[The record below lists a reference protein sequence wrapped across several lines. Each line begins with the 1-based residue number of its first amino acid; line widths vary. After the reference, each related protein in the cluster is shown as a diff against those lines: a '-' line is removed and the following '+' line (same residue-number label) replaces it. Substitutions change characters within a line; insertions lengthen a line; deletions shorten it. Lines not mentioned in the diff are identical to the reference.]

1 MKATISPAVARLGW
15 LNQLRLFA
23 EEFFKTG
30 DSVVGAAC
38 SVADQGFRRGAVRE
52 FNLVSVCLA
61 MIGRKAVAEFR
72 LILQGLSSQC
82 TYKSPASRRTP
93 NVSSE
98 WSPTD
103 ERRQFVARQC
113 RMAAG

>member
-1 MKATISPAVARLGW
+1 MKAVISLAVPRLGRF
-15 LNQLRLFA
+15 NQLRRIA
-23 EEFFKTG
+23 EEFFETS
-30 DSVVGAAC
+30 DF
-38 SVADQGFRRGAVRE
+38 VAGSARSFVDQDFRRGAVRE

-98 WSPTD
+98 
-103 ERRQFVARQC
+103 
-113 RMAAG
+113 